1 MEKEKIKMTMTI
13 EDVLAQLN
21 PKLRKTVMSGDSI
34 PATQYAATPSY
45 GLNKA
50 LNGGLPYGRQVLIW
64 GSKSSA
70 KSSLCL
76 QTVALAQKEGKI
88 CAWIDAEMSYDK
100 DWAELLGVDS
110 SKLIVSQCRTINEMV
125 DIGTNLM
132 NAGVDLIVV
141 DSITSLLPAIYFEKD
156 SDELKQL
163 ENTKQIGAESRDFS
177 NAWKMINYANN
188 KVKPTLFILISQ
200 SRNNISAMYTSQQPT
215 GGQATKFY
223 SSTVIKLFSSE
234 SDNQAIKGKI
244 PVGDKLIEEKIGR
257 KIRWDLQF
265 SKTSPGFQSGEYD
278 FYFRGNLVGV
288 DSIADLIDT
297 AELMGIV
304 ERTGAWYLLPDG
316 SKVQGREG
324 FINKVREDKE
334 LFANILNKVKQFG

>member
-1 MEKEKIKMTMTI
+1 MSVSI

-21 PKLRKTVMSGDSI
+21 PKLRKSILVGDEV
-34 PATQYAATPSY
+34 PKTEYAATPSH
-45 GLNKA
+45 GLNRA

-76 QTVALAQKEGKI
+76 QTIALAQQEGKV

-100 DWAELLGVDS
+100 SWAEKLGVDT
-110 SKLIVSQCRTINEMV
+110 SKLIVSQARTINEMV
-125 DIGTNLM
+125 DVGVNLM
-132 NAGVDLIVV
+132 EAGVDLIVV

-156 SDELKQL
+156 SEELKQL

-200 SRNNISAMYTSQQPT
+200 SRNNINAMYTSQQPT

-223 SSTVIKLFSSE
+223 SSTVVKLFSSE
-234 SDNQAIKGKI
+234 SDNQALKGKI
-244 PVGDKLIEEKIGR
+244 YVGDKAIEEKIGR
-257 KIRWDLQF
+257 KVRWELQF
-265 SKTSPGFQSGEYD
+265 SKTSAAFQSGEYD
-278 FYFRGNLVGV
+278 FYFRGDTLGI
-288 DSIADLIDT
+288 DSVADLVDT
-297 AELMGIV
+297 AESLGIV
-304 ERTGAWYLLPDG
+304 ERTGAWYVLPDG
-316 SKVQGREG
+316 SKVQGRDG
-324 FINKVREDKE
+324 FVNRVREDLDLQEMIKTK
-334 LFANILNKVKQFG
+334 ISG

>member
-1 MEKEKIKMTMTI
+1 MTVTV

-21 PKLRKTVMSGDSI
+21 PKLRKSVMTGDTVE
-34 PATQYAATPSY
+34 ATEYAATPSF
-45 GLNKA
+45 GLNRA
-50 LNGGLPYGRQVLIW
+50 LNGGLPYGRQILVW

-76 QTVALAQKEGKI
+76 QMIGLAQQEGKV

-100 DWAELLGVDS
+100 AWAEKLGVDT
-110 SKLIVSQCRTINEMV
+110 SKLIVSKARTINEMV
-125 DIGTNLM
+125 DVGVQLM
-132 NAGVDLIVV
+132 EAGVDMIVV

-177 NAWKMINYANN
+177 NAWKMLNYANN
-188 KVKPTLFILISQ
+188 KVKPTMLVLISQ

-244 PVGDKLIEEKIGR
+244 NVGDKLIEEKIGR
-257 KIRWDLQF
+257 KVRWELQF

-278 FYFRGNLVGV
+278 FYFRGDNVGV
-288 DSIADLIDT
+288 DGIGDLVDT

-304 ERTGAWYLLPDG
+304 ERTGAWYVLPDG
-316 SKVQGREG
+316 TKVQGREG
-324 FINKVREDKE
+324 FVNRVREDLDLQESIKS
-334 LFANILNKVKQFG
+334 KVNG

>member
-1 MEKEKIKMTMTI
+1 MSVSI
-13 EDVLAQLN
+13 EDVLSQLN
-21 PKLRKTVMSGDSI
+21 PKLRKNILVGDAV
-34 PATQYAATPSY
+34 PKTEYAATPSF
-45 GLNKA
+45 GLNRA

-76 QTVALAQKEGKI
+76 QMIGIAQKEGKV

-100 DWAELLGVDS
+100 DWAEKLGVDT
-110 SKLIVSQCRTINEMV
+110 SKLIVSQARTINEMV
-125 DIGTNLM
+125 DVGINLIE
-132 NAGVDLIVV
+132 AGVDMIVV

-156 SDELKQL
+156 STELKQL

-177 NAWKMINYANN
+177 NAWKMLNYANN
-188 KVKPTLFILISQ
+188 KVKPTLLVLISQ

-244 PVGDKLIEEKIGR
+244 HVGDKLIEEKIGR
-257 KIRWDLQF
+257 KVRWELQF
-265 SKTSPGFQSGEYD
+265 SKTSPAFQSGEYD
-278 FYFRGNLVGV
+278 FYFRGDSLGIDTIGDLV
-288 DSIADLIDT
+288 DT
-297 AELMGIV
+297 AEIGGYIN
-304 ERTGAWYLLPDG
+304 RTGAWYQLDDG
-316 SKVQGREG
+316 TKVQGRDG
-324 FINKVREDKE
+324 LINRVKEDLDLQESLKAK
-334 LFANILNKVKQFG
+334 LSNG

>member
-1 MEKEKIKMTMTI
+1 MITVEE
-13 EDVLAQLN
+13 VLAQLN
-21 PKLRKTVMSGDSI
+21 PKLRKSILVGDAV
-34 PATQYAATPSY
+34 PKTEFAATPSY
-45 GLNKA
+45 GLNRA

-76 QTVALAQKEGKI
+76 QTIAIAQQEGKV

-100 DWAELLGVDS
+100 DWAERLGVDT
-110 SKLIVSQCRTINEMV
+110 SKLIVSQARTINEMV
-125 DIGTNLM
+125 DVGVSLM
-132 NAGVDLIVV
+132 EAGVDLIVV

-177 NAWKMINYANN
+177 NAWKMLNYANN
-188 KVKPTLFILISQ
+188 KVKPTLMILISQ

-234 SDNQAIKGKI
+234 SENQALKGKI
-244 PVGDKLIEEKIGR
+244 HVGDKIIEEKVGR
-257 KIRWDLQF
+257 KVRWEVQF
-265 SKTSPGFQSGEYD
+265 SKTSPAFQSGEYD
-278 FYFRGNLVGV
+278 FYFRGGDVGI
-288 DSIADLIDT
+288 DSIGDLVDT
-297 AELMGIV
+297 AEILGLV
-304 ERTGAWYLLPDG
+304 NRTGAWYQLEDG
-316 SKVQGREG
+316 SKLQGRDN
-324 FINKVREDKE
+324 FIARVREDLDLQDSLK
-334 LFANILNKVKQFG
+334 NKIYNV

>member
-1 MEKEKIKMTMTI
+1 MTVSV

-21 PKLRKTVMSGDSI
+21 PKLRKNVLVGDAV
-34 PATQYAATPSY
+34 PKTEYAATPSY
-45 GLNKA
+45 GLNRA

-76 QTVALAQKEGKI
+76 QMIGIAQKEGKI

-100 DWAELLGVDS
+100 EWAEKLGVDT
-110 SKLIVSQCRTINEMV
+110 SKLIVSQARTINEMV
-125 DIGTNLM
+125 DVGVQLM
-132 NAGVDLIVV
+132 EAGVDLIVV

-188 KVKPTLFILISQ
+188 KVKPTLFVLISQ

-244 PVGDKLIEEKIGR
+244 YVGDKAIEEKIGR
-257 KIRWDLQF
+257 KVRWEVQF
-265 SKTSPGFQSGEYD
+265 SKTSPAFQSGEYD
-278 FYFRGNLVGV
+278 FYFRGDSLGI
-288 DSIADLIDT
+288 DSIGDLVDT
-297 AELMGIV
+297 AELAGLV
-304 ERTGAWYLLPDG
+304 TRTGAWYQLEDG
-316 SKVQGREG
+316 TKVQGREG
-324 FINKVREDKE
+324 FINRVKEDLDLQE
-334 LFANILNKVKQFG
+334 LLKSKLINV

>member
-1 MEKEKIKMTMTI
+1 MSVSVEE
-13 EDVLAQLN
+13 VLAQLD
-21 PKLRKTVMSGDSI
+21 PRIRKNL
-34 PATQYAATPSY
+34 ATGEGIRVEYQATPSH
-45 GLNKA
+45 GLNRA
-50 LNGGLPYGRQVLIW
+50 LNGGLPYGRQVLVW

-76 QTVALAQKEGKI
+76 QTIALAQQEGKI
-88 CAWIDAEMSYDK
+88 CAWIDAEMSYSE
-100 DWAELLGVDS
+100 DWAKKLGVDT
-110 SKLIVSQCRTINEMV
+110 SKLIYSSARTINDMV
-125 DIGTNLM
+125 DVATNLM

-177 NAWKMINYANN
+177 NAWKMLNYANN
-188 KVKPTLFILISQ
+188 KVKPTLLILISQ
-200 SRNNISAMYTSQQPT
+200 SRNNINAMYTSQQPS

-244 PVGDKLIEEKIGR
+244 SVGDKLIEEKIGR
-257 KIRWDLQF
+257 KVRWDVQF
-265 SKTSPGFQSGEYD
+265 SKTSPAFQSGEYD
-278 FYFRGNLVGV
+278 FYFRGDSVGV
-288 DSIADLIDT
+288 DTIADRVDT

-304 ERTGAWYLLPDG
+304 TLTGAWYLLPDG
-316 SKVQGREG
+316 
-324 FINKVREDKE
+324 
-334 LFANILNKVKQFG
+334 

>member
-1 MEKEKIKMTMTI
+1 MSVSI

-21 PKLRKTVMSGDSI
+21 PKLRKSILVGDEV
-34 PATQYAATPSY
+34 PKTEYAATPSH
-45 GLNKA
+45 GLNRA

-76 QTVALAQKEGKI
+76 QTIALAQKEGKV

-100 DWAELLGVDS
+100 SWAEKLGVDT
-110 SKLIVSQCRTINEMV
+110 SKLIVSQARTINEMV
-125 DIGTNLM
+125 DVGVNLM
-132 NAGVDLIVV
+132 EAGVDLIVV

-200 SRNNISAMYTSQQPT
+200 SRNNINAMYTSQQPT

-223 SSTVIKLFSSE
+223 SSTVVKLFSSE
-234 SDNQAIKGKI
+234 SDNQALKGKI
-244 PVGDKLIEEKIGR
+244 YVGDKAIEEKIGR
-257 KIRWDLQF
+257 KVRWELQF
-265 SKTSPGFQSGEYD
+265 SKTSAAFQSGEYD
-278 FYFRGNLVGV
+278 FYFRGDTLGI
-288 DSIADLIDT
+288 DSVADLVDT
-297 AELMGIV
+297 AESLGIV
-304 ERTGAWYLLPDG
+304 ERTGAWYVLPDG
-316 SKVQGREG
+316 SKVQGRDG
-324 FINKVREDKE
+324 FVNRVREDLDLQDMIK
-334 LFANILNKVKQFG
+334 NKISG

>member
-1 MEKEKIKMTMTI
+1 MAITVEE
-13 EDVLAQLN
+13 VLAQLN
-21 PKLRKTVMSGDSI
+21 PKLRKNILVGDAV
-34 PATQYAATPSY
+34 PATEYAATPSF
-45 GLNKA
+45 GLNRA

-76 QTVALAQKEGKI
+76 QMIGIAQKEGKV

-100 DWAELLGVDS
+100 KWAEGLGVDT
-110 SKLIVSQCRTINEMV
+110 SKLIVSQARTINEMV
-125 DIGTNLM
+125 DVGVNLIE
-132 NAGVDLIVV
+132 AGVDMIVI

-177 NAWKMINYANN
+177 NAWKMLNYANN
-188 KVKPTLFILISQ
+188 KVKPTMLVLISQ

-244 PVGDKLIEEKIGR
+244 HVGDKIIEEKIGR
-257 KIRWDLQF
+257 KVRWEVQF
-265 SKTSPGFQSGEYD
+265 SKTSPAFQNGEYD
-278 FYFRGNLVGV
+278 FYFRGDNLGI
-288 DSIADLIDT
+288 DSIGDLVDT
-297 AELMGIV
+297 AELAGYIN
-304 ERTGAWYLLPDG
+304 RTGAWYQLEDG
-316 SKVQGREG
+316 TKVQGREG
-324 FINKVREDKE
+324 LINRVREDLDLQDMLRTK
-334 LFANILNKVKQFG
+334 LSNG

>member
-1 MEKEKIKMTMTI
+1 MAITVEE
-13 EDVLAQLN
+13 VLAQLN
-21 PKLRKTVMSGDSI
+21 PKLRKNILVGDAV
-34 PATQYAATPSY
+34 PATEYAATPSF
-45 GLNKA
+45 GLNRA

-76 QTVALAQKEGKI
+76 QMIGIAQKEGKV

-100 DWAELLGVDS
+100 KWAEGLGVDT
-110 SKLIVSQCRTINEMV
+110 SKLIVSQARTINEMV
-125 DIGTNLM
+125 DVGVNLIE
-132 NAGVDLIVV
+132 AGVDMIVI

-156 SDELKQL
+156 SEELKQL

-177 NAWKMINYANN
+177 NAWKMLNYANN
-188 KVKPTLFILISQ
+188 KVKPTMLVLISQ

-244 PVGDKLIEEKIGR
+244 HVGDKIIEEKIGR
-257 KIRWDLQF
+257 KVRWEVQF
-265 SKTSPGFQSGEYD
+265 SKTSPAFQSGEYD
-278 FYFRGNLVGV
+278 FYFRGDNLGI
-288 DSIADLIDT
+288 DSIGDLVDT
-297 AELMGIV
+297 AELAGYIN
-304 ERTGAWYLLPDG
+304 RTGAWYQLEDG
-316 SKVQGREG
+316 TKVQGREG
-324 FINKVREDKE
+324 LINRVREDLDLQDMLRTK
-334 LFANILNKVKQFG
+334 LSNG

>member
-1 MEKEKIKMTMTI
+1 MSVSI

-21 PKLRKTVMSGDSI
+21 PKLRKSILVGDEV
-34 PATQYAATPSY
+34 PKTEYAATPSH
-45 GLNKA
+45 GLNRA

-76 QTVALAQKEGKI
+76 QTIALAQQEGKV

-100 DWAELLGVDS
+100 AWAEKLGVDT
-110 SKLIVSQCRTINEMV
+110 SKLIVSQARTINEMV
-125 DIGTNLM
+125 DVGVNLM
-132 NAGVDLIVV
+132 EAGVDLIVV

-200 SRNNISAMYTSQQPT
+200 SRNNINAMYTSQQPT

-223 SSTVIKLFSSE
+223 SSTVVKLFSSE
-234 SDNQAIKGKI
+234 SDNQALKGKI
-244 PVGDKLIEEKIGR
+244 YVGDKAIEEKIGR
-257 KIRWDLQF
+257 KVRWELQF
-265 SKTSPGFQSGEYD
+265 SKTSAAFQSGEYD
-278 FYFRGNLVGV
+278 FYFRGDNLGI
-288 DSIADLIDT
+288 DSVADLVDT
-297 AELMGIV
+297 AESLGIV
-304 ERTGAWYLLPDG
+304 ERTGAWYVLPDG
-316 SKVQGREG
+316 SKVQGRDG
-324 FINKVREDKE
+324 FVNRVREDLDLQEMIK
-334 LFANILNKVKQFG
+334 AKISG

>member
-1 MEKEKIKMTMTI
+1 MTPTI
-13 EDVLAQLN
+13 EEVLSQLN
-21 PKLRKTVMSGDSI
+21 PKLRKSILVGDAV
-34 PATQYAATPSY
+34 PKTEYAATPSF
-45 GLNKA
+45 GLNRA

-76 QTVALAQKEGKI
+76 QMIGLAQKEGKI

-100 DWAELLGVDS
+100 DWAEKLGVDT
-110 SKLIVSQCRTINEMV
+110 SKLIVSQARTINEMV
-125 DIGTNLM
+125 DIGINLM
-132 NAGVDLIVV
+132 EAGVDLIVV

-156 SDELKQL
+156 SEELKQL

-188 KVKPTLFILISQ
+188 KVKPTLFVLISQ

-244 PVGDKLIEEKIGR
+244 HVGDKLIEEKIGR
-257 KIRWDLQF
+257 KVRWELQF
-265 SKTSPGFQSGEYD
+265 SKTSPAFQSGEYD
-278 FYFRGNLVGV
+278 FYFRGDNLGV
-288 DSIADLIDT
+288 DAIGDLVDT
-297 AELMGIV
+297 AELAGYIA
-304 ERTGAWYLLPDG
+304 RTGAWYQLEDG
-316 SKVQGREG
+316 TKVQGRDG
-324 FINKVREDKE
+324 LVSRVREDLNLQEE
-334 LFANILNKVKQFG
+334 LKSKLSNV

>member
-1 MEKEKIKMTMTI
+1 MTLTI
-13 EDVLAQLN
+13 DQVLSQLN
-21 PKLRKTVMSGDSI
+21 PKLRKSILVGDEI
-34 PATQYAATPSY
+34 PKTEYAATPSY

-76 QTVALAQKEGKI
+76 QMIAMAQKEGKV

-100 DWAELLGVDS
+100 VWSEKLGVDT
-110 SKLIVSQCRTINEMV
+110 SKLIVSQARTINEMV
-125 DIGTNLM
+125 DVGVNLIE
-132 NAGVDLIVV
+132 AGVDIVVV
-141 DSITSLLPAIYFEKD
+141 DSVTSLLPAIYFEKD

-188 KVKPTLFILISQ
+188 KVKPTLFVLISQ
-200 SRNNISAMYTSQQPT
+200 SRNNINAMYTSQQPT

-223 SSTVIKLFSSE
+223 SSVVIKLFSSE

-244 PVGDKLIEEKIGR
+244 HVGDKIIEEKIGR
-257 KIRWDLQF
+257 KVRWDLQF
-265 SKTSPGFQSGEYD
+265 SKTSPSFQSGEYD
-278 FYFRGNLVGV
+278 FYFRGDNLGV
-288 DSIADLIDT
+288 DFIGDLVDT
-297 AELMGIV
+297 AELAGHIN
-304 ERTGAWYLLPDG
+304 RTGAWYQLDDG
-316 SKVQGREG
+316 TKVQGRDG
-324 FINKVREDKE
+324 LIARVREDLDLQEALKAK
-334 LFANILNKVKQFG
+334 LANV

>member
-1 MEKEKIKMTMTI
+1 
-13 EDVLAQLN
+13 
-21 PKLRKTVMSGDSI
+21 
-34 PATQYAATPSY
+34 
-45 GLNKA
+45 
-50 LNGGLPYGRQVLIW
+50 
-64 GSKSSA
+64 
-70 KSSLCL
+70 
-76 QTVALAQKEGKI
+76 
-88 CAWIDAEMSYDK
+88 MSYDK
-100 DWAELLGVDS
+100 AWAEKLGVDT

-132 NAGVDLIVV
+132 NAGVDMVVV

-177 NAWKMINYANN
+177 NAWKMVNYANN
-188 KVKPTLFILISQ
+188 KVKPTLFVLISQ
-200 SRNNISAMYTSQQPT
+200 SRNNINAMYTSQQPT

-244 PVGDKLIEEKIGR
+244 AVGDKLIEERIGR
-257 KIRWDLQF
+257 KVRWELQF

-278 FYFRGNLVGV
+278 FYFRGDNVGIDSVGDLV
-288 DSIADLIDT
+288 DT

-316 SKVQGREG
+316 TKVQGRDG
-324 FINKVREDKE
+324 FVNRVREDLDLQDSLKDK
-334 LFANILNKVKQFG
+334 ILNA

>member
-1 MEKEKIKMTMTI
+1 MLTVEE
-13 EDVLAQLN
+13 VLAQLS
-21 PKLRKTVMSGDSI
+21 PKLRKTVMAGDTI
-34 PATQYAATPSY
+34 PATQYAETPSF
-45 GLNKA
+45 GLNRA
-50 LNGGLPYGRQVLIW
+50 LNGGLPYGRQVLVW

-76 QTVALAQKEGKI
+76 QMIGLAQKEGKI

-100 DWAELLGVDS
+100 KWAEGLGVDS

-125 DIGTNLM
+125 DVATNLM
-132 NAGVDLIVV
+132 NAGVDIIVI

-177 NAWKMINYANN
+177 NAWKMLNYANN
-188 KVKPTLFILISQ
+188 KVKPTMLVLISQ

-244 PVGDKLIEEKIGR
+244 HVGDKLIEEKVGR
-257 KIRWDLQF
+257 KIRWELQF

-278 FYFRGNLVGV
+278 FYFRGDNVGI
-288 DSIADLIDT
+288 DSIGDLVDT
-297 AELMGIV
+297 AEMMGIV
-304 ERTGAWYLLPDG
+304 ERTGAWYVLPDG
-316 SKVQGREG
+316 SKVQGRDG
-324 FINKVREDKE
+324 FVNRVREDLDLQETIK
-334 LFANILNKVKQFG
+334 NKILNV

>member
-1 MEKEKIKMTMTI
+1 MVMTV

-21 PKLRKTVMSGDSI
+21 PKLRKTIMSGDSL
-34 PATQYAATPSY
+34 PAIEYASTPSF

-50 LNGGLPYGRQVLIW
+50 LNGGLPYGRQILVW

-76 QTVALAQKEGKI
+76 QMIGLAQKEGKI

-100 DWAELLGVDS
+100 TWATKLGVDTS
-110 SKLIVSQCRTINEMV
+110 QLIVSQCRTINEMV

-132 NAGVDLIVV
+132 NAGVDMIVI

-177 NAWKMINYANN
+177 NAWKMLNYANN
-188 KVKPTLFILISQ
+188 KVKPTMLVLISQ

-223 SSTVIKLFSSE
+223 SSSVIKLFSSE

-244 PVGDKLIEEKIGR
+244 QVGDKLIEEKIGR
-257 KIRWDLQF
+257 KVRWELQF

-278 FYFRGNLVGV
+278 FYFRGADVGI
-288 DSIADLIDT
+288 DSIGDLVDT
-297 AELMGIV
+297 AELAGIV
-304 ERTGAWYLLPDG
+304 TKTGAWYQLEDG
-316 SKVQGREG
+316 TKVQGRDG
-324 FINKVREDKE
+324 FVNRVKEDLDLQDSLKKK
-334 LFANILNKVKQFG
+334 LYDVQ

>member
-1 MEKEKIKMTMTI
+1 MAITVEE
-13 EDVLAQLN
+13 VLAQLN
-21 PKLRKTVMSGDSI
+21 PKLRKNILVGDAV
-34 PATQYAATPSY
+34 PATEYAATPSF
-45 GLNKA
+45 GLNRA

-76 QTVALAQKEGKI
+76 QMIGIAQKEGKV

-100 DWAELLGVDS
+100 KWAEGLGVDT
-110 SKLIVSQCRTINEMV
+110 SKLIVSQARTINEMV
-125 DIGTNLM
+125 DVGVNLIE
-132 NAGVDLIVV
+132 AGVDMIVI

-177 NAWKMINYANN
+177 NAWKMLNYANN
-188 KVKPTLFILISQ
+188 KVKPTMLVLISQ

-244 PVGDKLIEEKIGR
+244 HVGDKIIEEKIGR
-257 KIRWDLQF
+257 KVRWEVQF
-265 SKTSPGFQSGEYD
+265 SKTSPAFQSGEYD
-278 FYFRGNLVGV
+278 FYFRGDNLGI
-288 DSIADLIDT
+288 DSIGDLVDT
-297 AELMGIV
+297 AELAGYIN
-304 ERTGAWYLLPDG
+304 RTGAWYQLEDG
-316 SKVQGREG
+316 TKVQGREG
-324 FINKVREDKE
+324 LINRVREDLDLQDMLRTK
-334 LFANILNKVKQFG
+334 LSNG